1 MLKKKRILIVNY
13 EFPPLG
19 GGGGVAALKLAKG
32 FIQNGYEVDYL
43 TTSFKGLK
51 SFEKVDE
58 INVYRVKVIGR
69 SNLPTASMISL
80 YTFPFLAFFK
90 AVELCK
96 KNHYEFIN
104 SHFVVPSGLLGMV
117 ISKIFKIKHVLS
129 LHGGDIY
136 DPSKNNSPHKKW
148 YFRLLISYLINNSDA
163 IVAQSLNTKI
173 NTSKYYDIK
182 KNIFVIPLPYETI
195 NFRSKSKKDLGL
207 NENKKYIIGTG
218 RLVERKGFDFFIK
231 VLANLPENIHGII
244 LGEGPERNNLQKL
257 ALNLKVS
264 NRLLMPGFVSEEEK
278 MQYLN
283 SSDLFFLS
291 SRHEGFGIVL
301 QEAMQVGLPILST
314 DKGGQ
319 TDFIKNK
326 ENGFLI
332 KFGDKD
338 AAVKNIKSIFSSEQ
352 LRLGFAK
359 NNKQKIKDFSTIYIS
374 KMYLNL

>member
-43 TTSFKGLK
+43 TTSFKGLR
-51 SFEKVDE
+51 SFEKVGE
-58 INVYRVKVIGR
+58 INVHRVKVMGR
-69 SNLPTASMISL
+69 SDLPTASMISL

-96 KNHYEFIN
+96 NNHYEFIN

-129 LHGGDIY
+129 LIGGDIY
-136 DPSKNNSPHKKW
+136 DPTKKSSPHKKW
-148 YFRLLISYLINNSDA
+148 YYRLLVKKIINEADFLVAISTDTAKNAKMFYG
-163 IVAQSLNTKI
+163 LN
-173 NTSKYYDIK
+173 
-182 KNIFVIPLPYETI
+182 KNIKVISIPYETI
-195 NFRSKSKKDLGL
+195 DFRNKSKKALGL
-207 NENKKYIIGTG
+207 NENEKYIIGTG

-231 VLANLPENIHGII
+231 VLANLPENIHGTI
-244 LGEGPERNNLQKL
+244 LGEGPERSNLQKL

-283 SSDLFFLS
+283 ASDLFFLS

-319 TDFIKNK
+319 TDFIKNE

-332 KFGDKD
+332 KFGDVED
-338 AAVKNIKSIFSSEQ
+338 AVKNIKSIFSDEK
-352 LRLGFAK
+352 LRLGFTK
-359 NNKQKIKDFSTIYIS
+359 NNKQKIKDFSTTSIS